1 MLRNRMKFALL
12 SYVGLIPWLA
22 GLAITA
28 VALFALSEGYFA

>member
-1 MLRNRMKFALL
+1 MLRKRMKSALL

-22 GLAITA
+22 ALAVTA